1 MAKIK
6 IKSDPYKREISY
18 ESYHAQNGTWEKIEV
33 HNPDSQLREDESGK
47 SFLPFKIKEIIDII
61 IHDYHGG
68 SEPVEIVFEGTNE
81 EYREVEK
88 VCLAEGVSE
97 KVVLTRTHTILENA
111 RSILKQTKGFFKT
124 VEPIIAKIVR
134 DDVGVRRDLKKVSDA
149 LDDIIPICVFG
160 NYSAG
165 KSTFINALIGYEI
178 LPSGGDPVTAKI
190 YEIRRSEHPD
200 IARICFAYRGND
212 IELLFDGG
220 LFRVVSGNVESDILT
235 DLCQIIKDF
244 SKQDLIAVVNKALEF
259 INGYEKKDKRTIDIS
274 HVITVDVPFSPNG
287 VLGQSQNHFVIFDTP
302 GSNSHSNADH
312 SLVLEEALRGFSNGI
327 PVWVSQY
334 ESMDSEDNAA
344 LCERIMAIKALD
356 NRFTMI
362 VLNKADGSDLPE
374 DGFTPRQIQ
383 DILEYRAVEKMYAS
397 GIFFVSSI
405 MGLGAKNHG
414 ELRDKHYRRIYRSQQ
429 EMYSDPEDM
438 DYATLY
444 RYDIMPEQ
452 IKAEIC
458 RLSEDFEEHNGLI
471 YANSGLFCIEKEM
484 EDFASKY
491 SAYNKCQMVLVFLN
505 EVVTETNRRI
515 TTRTNTLKRN
525 REKRQ
530 QELDSKKQELITTI
544 TELTSDRERDYGRDT
559 RTHIRTFV
567 ATEMDYSYDSAEL
580 DQLDDQVAAQHS
592 VEANY
597 SAQESGFEKA
607 KGTMWDHLK
616 THGQNLFSGDFKH
629 TLVAM
634 RDDLVKDFARVQSS
648 KENMDAMKRDIDSK
662 TSDDIMGIVIE
673 KYKAS
678 LLEAKERLSTATK
691 FHWHNNAQ
699 ALKELLISIIT
710 ESDALST
717 SQREQLSGIIMD
729 YKPLEFNDD
738 ANDVFI
744 KNKFLRGSFF
754 GFSTGDAERLNI
766 RRLAAKYNERMS
778 KNIMEMA
785 MHLNDSCFASY
796 KTWQATLLSIIEQNI
811 TEYNPQLRDMAEM
824 IREETEKI
832 IELETDQQTIS
843 ASLEAIRQLMSWKD
857 VEFEEMQYGS

>member
-1 MAKIK
+1 MAMIK

-18 ESYHAQNGTWEKIEV
+18 ESFHTQTGLWEKIEV
-33 HNPDSQLREDESGK
+33 HNPDSRLREDESGK
-47 SFLPFKIKEIIDII
+47 SFLPFKIKEIVDII
-61 IHDYHGG
+61 LHDYHSGT
-68 SEPVEIVFEGTNE
+68 EKVEIIFEGTNE

-88 VCLAEGVSE
+88 VCQAEGVAD
-97 KVVLTRTHTILENA
+97 KVVLSRTHVILENA
-111 RSILKQTKGFFKT
+111 RSILKETKGIFRT

-165 KSTFINALIGYEI
+165 KSTFINALIGYEV

-200 IARICFAYRGND
+200 IARICFGYRGDD

-220 LFRVVSGNVESDILT
+220 IFRVVRGDMDSDILT

-244 SKQDLIAVVNKALEF
+244 SKQDLIVVVNKALEF
-259 INGYEKKDKRTIDIS
+259 INGYEKKDKATIDIS
-274 HVITVDVPFSPNG
+274 NVIAVEIPFSPNG

-302 GSNSHSNADH
+302 GSNSASNADH
-312 SLVLEEALRGFSNGI
+312 SMVLEEALRGFSNGI

-334 ESMDSEDNAA
+334 ESMDSEDNMA
-344 LCERIMAIKALD
+344 LCERILAIKALD

-374 DGFTPRQIQ
+374 DGFTARQVQ

-405 MGLGAKNHG
+405 MGLGAKNG
-414 ELRDKHYRRIYRSQQ
+414 GDLRDKHYRRIYRSQQ

-458 RLSEDFEEHNGLI
+458 RLSEEHTDLV
-471 YANSGLFCIEKEM
+471 YANSGLFCIEREM

-491 SAYNKCQMVLVFLN
+491 SAYNKCQMVFVFLN
-505 EVVTETNRRI
+505 EVIAETNRRI
-515 TTRTNTLKRN
+515 TNRTNTLKRN

-530 QELDSKKQELITTI
+530 QELDLKKQELITTI
-544 TELTSDRERDYGRDT
+544 ADVTAERERDYGRDT
-559 RTHIRTFV
+559 RTHVRTF
-567 ATEMDYSYDSAEL
+567 ATTELDYSYDPQEL
-580 DQLDDQVAAQHS
+580 DALDDEVAAQHS
-592 VEANY
+592 AEANF
-597 SAQESGFEKA
+597 SAQESSFEKA
-607 KGTMWDHLK
+607 KGTMWEHLK
-616 THGQNLFSGDFKH
+616 NHGQNLFSGDIKH
-629 TLVAM
+629 TLTAM

-648 KENMDAMKRDIDSK
+648 KESMDAVKRGIDSQ
-662 TSDDIMGIVIE
+662 TSDVIMGIVVE

-678 LLEAKERLSTATK
+678 LLEAKERLSAATK
-691 FHWHNNAQ
+691 FHWQNNAQ
-699 ALKELLISIIT
+699 SLKDLLISIIT

-717 SQREQLSGIIMD
+717 SQREQLSSIIMD

-738 ANDVFI
+738 ADDVFI
-744 KNKFLRGSFF
+744 KTKFLRGNIF
-754 GFSTGDAERLNI
+754 GFPAGDAERLNI

-778 KNIMEMA
+778 KNILEMA
-785 MHLNDSCFASY
+785 MHLNDSYFASY
-796 KTWQATLLSIIEQNI
+796 RTWQATLISIIEQNI

>member
-6 IKSDPYKREISY
+6 IKSDPYRREISY
-18 ESYHAQNGTWEKIEV
+18 ESYHAQTGLWEKIEV
-33 HNPDSQLREDESGK
+33 HNPDSRLREDESGK

-61 IHDYHGG
+61 IHDYQRG
-68 SEPVEIVFEGTNE
+68 SEKVEIIFEGTNE

-88 VCLAEGVSE
+88 ACQTEGVAD
-97 KVVLTRTHTILENA
+97 KVTLTRTHTILENA
-111 RSILKQTKGFFKT
+111 RSILKETKGIFKT

-165 KSTFINALIGYEI
+165 KSTFINALIGHEV

-200 IARICFAYRGND
+200 MARICFDYRGDN

-220 LFRVVSGNVESDILT
+220 MFRIIKGNLESDILT

-244 SKQDLIAVVNKALEF
+244 SKQDLIVVVNKALEF
-259 INGYEKKDKRTIDIS
+259 INGYEKKDKDTIDIGN
-274 HVITVDVPFSPNG
+274 VIAVNIPFSLNG

-302 GSNSHSNADH
+302 GSNSASNADH
-312 SLVLEEALRGFSNGI
+312 SMVLEEALRGFSNGI

-344 LCERIMAIKALD
+344 LCERILAIKALD

-374 DGFTPRQIQ
+374 GGFTTRQIQ

-405 MGLGAKNHG
+405 MGLGAKNNG
-414 ELRDKHYRRIYRSQQ
+414 ELRDKHYRRTYRSQQ
-429 EMYSDPEDM
+429 EMYSDPNDV
-438 DYATLY
+438 DYAMLY

-458 RLSEDFEEHNGLI
+458 RLCEEHTDLI
-471 YANSGLFCIEKEM
+471 YANSGLLCIEREM
-484 EDFASKY
+484 EEFASKY
-491 SAYNKCQMVLVFLN
+491 SAYNKCQMVFVFLS
-505 EVVTETNRRI
+505 EVIAETNRRI
-515 TTRTNTLKRN
+515 SSRTNTLKRN
-525 REKRQ
+525 REKRK
-530 QELDSKKQELITTI
+530 QELDTKKQELIATI
-544 TELTSDRERDYGRDT
+544 GDVAFERERDYSRDT
-559 RTHIRTFV
+559 RTHIRAF
-567 ATEMDYSYDSAEL
+567 ANTELDYSYDHEEL
-580 DQLDDQVAAQHS
+580 DALDDQVAAQHS
-592 VEANY
+592 SEANF

-607 KGTMWDHLK
+607 KGTMWEHLK
-616 THGQNLFSGDFKH
+616 VHGQNLFSGDIKH
-629 TLVAM
+629 ALVAM
-634 RDDLVKDFARVQSS
+634 KDDLVRDFARVQAS
-648 KENMDAMKRDIDSK
+648 KESMDAVKRDIDSQ
-662 TSDDIMGIVIE
+662 TSDVIMGVVVE

-678 LLEAKERLSTATK
+678 LLEAKERLSAATR
-691 FHWHNNAQ
+691 FHWQNNAQ
-699 ALKELLISIIT
+699 SLKELLISIIT
-710 ESDALST
+710 ESDALSN
-717 SQREQLSGIIMD
+717 SQREQLSSIIMD

-738 ANDVFI
+738 ADNVFI
-744 KNKFLRGSFF
+744 KTKFLRGNIF
-754 GFSTGDAERLNI
+754 GFLAGDAERLNI
-766 RRLAAKYNERMS
+766 RRLTAKYNERMS
-778 KNIMEMA
+778 KNILEMA
-785 MHLNDSCFASY
+785 MHLNDSCYASY
-796 KTWQATLLSIIEQNI
+796 RTWQAALLSIIEQNI

-832 IELETDQQTIS
+832 IELETDQQTII